1 MRLTNLILTTQTL
14 AATALAGLMWALVPQ
29 VAAADTFVSTAQL
42 RSGDPAGL
50 RVSEVRYPYRSY
62 HRPYVAPYY
71 RPSYA
76 YPPNYGYRS
85 DYSPYVARPNGN
97 PYDASRPYSSG
108 SGTRPY
114 YGGYYGYGRPRYSY
128 GFGW

>member
-29 VAAADTFVSTAQL
+29 VAAAETFVSTAQL

-62 HRPYVAPYY
+62 YRPYVVPYY

-76 YPPNYGYRS
+76 YPANYGYRS
-85 DYSPYVARPNGN
+85 NYSPYVARLYGN
-97 PYDASRPYSSG
+97 PYYAARPYSTG
-108 SGTRPY
+108 SGPRPY
-114 YGGYYGYGRPRYSY
+114 YGGYYGYWRPRFSY